1 MRDEGRTSL
10 RVYNM
15 PSIRLLLVSVVLLA
29 VSPAMAFEADVHYG
43 LTNWLALQAGFEPIQ
58 AQIIATF
65 DQRVDSGD
73 MPFIDVV
80 ALYACLG
87 KDETSARRAGEH
99 HYPSAGSVPG
109 PPESREVVPDSKA
122 ARKAALEAIE
132 VNPSQAQFRLSKLGE
147 ALHVL
152 QDLLGEPRCSNPASA
167 RRCHFHLRQQIGLG
181 SLRDARRRRIASRRS
196 HNVLARGHGR
206 NGASHLRN
214 LETISFNIRHSA

>member
-1 MRDEGRTSL
+1 MCDEGRTSL

-15 PSIRLLLVSVVLLA
+15 PSIRSLLVSVVLLA

-99 HYPSAGSVPG
+99 HYPSAGSC
-109 PPESREVVPDSKA
+109 SRT
-122 ARKAALEAIE
+122 ARK
-132 VNPSQAQFRLSKLGE
+132 Q
-147 ALHVL
+147 
-152 QDLLGEPRCSNPASA
+152 
-167 RRCHFHLRQQIGLG
+167 G
-181 SLRDARRRRIASRRS
+181 SS
-196 HNVLARGHGR
+196 G
-206 NGASHLRN
+206 
-214 LETISFNIRHSA
+214 